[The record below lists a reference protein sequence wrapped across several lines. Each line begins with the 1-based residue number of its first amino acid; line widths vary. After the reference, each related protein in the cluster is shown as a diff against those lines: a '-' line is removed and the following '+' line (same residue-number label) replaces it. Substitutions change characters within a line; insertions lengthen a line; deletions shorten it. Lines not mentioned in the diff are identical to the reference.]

1 MAAVTEVITASDFLV
16 AEHTL
21 ANRGF
26 WRTTPKKV
34 QPSQWMNGANHWATI
49 EKMPSGKAVIRIGV
63 STL

>member
-34 QPSQWMNGANHWATI
+34 QPSQWMNGANYWATI